1 MKEHLLATFG
11 NREWLSAH
19 FTSTQITDGRVAYA
33 LQYNRAQLASPL
45 AVLEKAQELVLGF
58 HTGYQSRLEQYQRAV
73 MAVTSRMHGWIGHQ
87 MDADA
92 IKALLAQ
99 VEAELAKIPVPIND
113 DTTGPAFFGTWR
125 ATLTATGVEDAR
137 EKGLPSQQTLP
148 PITFDAVYAAAHLMV
163 EQLDVIINAP
173 AQIPWAG
180 VDMFG
185 PGPWDK
191 LDEGARNKLERL
203 VGMDGRPGDYH
214 NFIWLYYYEWG
225 MLLQSVAQWLYLTCK
240 PKD

>member
-1 MKEHLLATFG
+1 MSTFG
-11 NREWLSAH
+11 SREWLAAH
-19 FTSTQITDGRVAYA
+19 FSSAQITDGRVAQA
-33 LQYNRAQLASPL
+33 LQYNRTQLASPL
-45 AVLEKAQELVLGF
+45 AVLEKAQELVLDF
-58 HTGYQSRLEQYQRAV
+58 HTSYQSRLEQYQRAV
-73 MAVTSRMHGWIGHQ
+73 EAVTARMHGWIGHN

-92 IKALLAQ
+92 LKELFTVL
-99 VEAELAKIPVPIND
+99 EAELAKIPVPINAG
-113 DTTGPAFFGTWR
+113 TVGPAFFGMWQ
-125 ATLTATGVEDAR
+125 ATLTDTGVEDTRA
-137 EKGLPSQQTLP
+137 KDLPSQQTLP
-148 PITFDAVYAAAHLMV
+148 AITFDAVYAAAHLMV
-163 EQLDVIINAP
+163 KQLDAITKAP

-191 LDEGARNKLERL
+191 LDDAARSKLERL

-225 MLLQSVAQWLYLTCK
+225 MLLQSVAQWMYLTCK